1 MRVAVC
7 ISTYKRPK
15 KLAMLLESLSKLRF
29 VKVCRPSVLV
39 VVVDNDAAGSA
50 GQAVETSRQTLNVP
64 ILYVTEPRR
73 GVASARNRAVEVAGD
88 VDFIAFVDDDE
99 VVSPYWLDE
108 LLFVQKQY
116 DADVVAGPVMPRFE
130 TTPPKWVVSGRFF
143 EKHGP
148 FPSTCNVLVRRAV
161 LDQVKPPFDTRF
173 NYTGGSD
180 TFLFRQLSM
189 RGARMA
195 WADGAVVEE
204 WIPEARACVSWLM
217 RRAFRYG
224 ITTAICDRLLLRSA
238 KAIFVRIAKGAGH
251 IVVGTIL
258 LVASLM
264 SGRARMVRALQR
276 TAFGVGNLLGLM
288 GYVYNEYLADRA

>member
-7 ISTYKRPK
+7 IPTYKRPK

-29 VKVCRPSVLV
+29 DKVPRPSIFV

-50 GQAVETSRQTLNVP
+50 RQVVETSRQALNVP
-64 ILYVTEPRR
+64 MLYATEPRR
-73 GVASARNRAVEVAGD
+73 GLAFARNRAVEAAGD

-99 VVSPYWLDE
+99 VVSPHWLDE

-116 DADVVAGPVMPRFE
+116 DADVVFGPVMPRFE

-143 EKHGP
+143 EKRWPYTG
-148 FPSTCNVLVRRAV
+148 TCNVLIRRAV
-161 LDQVKPPFDTRF
+161 LDQFKPPFDARF

-180 TFLFRQLSM
+180 SFLFMQLGL
-189 RGARMA
+189 RGARMV

-204 WIPEARACVSWLM
+204 WIPEERTRVSWLM

-224 ITTAICDRLLLRSA
+224 IMTATCDRLLLRSA
-238 KAIFVRIAKGAGH
+238 KAVFVRIAKGAGH
-251 IVVGTIL
+251 IAVGAML
-258 LVASLM
+258 LIASPM

-276 TAFGVGNLLGLM
+276 MALGVGNLLGLM
-288 GYVYNEYLADRA
+288 GYVYNEYLSDRA